1 MTRQRVIVAMLAVFC
16 VLLALN
22 PITGEPEAQA
32 EPQDP
37 ETHTGACCLPSGG
50 CSIITPASCASQG
63 GIYHG
68 ANTSCGS
75 VDCALPRV
83 VAGAVNSEHISG
95 NNFGDRVWRIWSDGM
110 VDVSVRVFVADGSC
124 DVDAATVCGP
134 VVIIDPGP

>member
-1 MTRQRVIVAMLAVFC
+1 MAALVGALC

-22 PITGEPEAQA
+22 LLKGEPEAQA
-32 EPQDP
+32 QNGPPDP
-37 ETHTGACCLPSGG
+37 ESHNGACCLPNGG
-50 CSIITPASCASQG
+50 CIFTTPSDCASQG
-63 GIYHG
+63 GIFFG
-68 ANTSCGS
+68 LGTTCGS

-83 VAGAVNSEHISG
+83 VAAAVNSEHISG

-134 VVIIDPGP
+134 VEVIPGMR